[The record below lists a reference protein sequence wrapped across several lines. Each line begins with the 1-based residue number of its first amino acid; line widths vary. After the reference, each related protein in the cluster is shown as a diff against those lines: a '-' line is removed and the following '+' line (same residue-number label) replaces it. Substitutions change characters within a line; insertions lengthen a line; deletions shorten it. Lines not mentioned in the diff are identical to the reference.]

1 MTPTLAALTGFVAWS
16 LFLLVVMEAI
26 RSKMVIAKEVPA
38 NGFRP
43 DNANLSPFMQ
53 RLARAHAN
61 CLEGLPIF
69 GGLMLI
75 AVVSGKSSLTDP
87 LAFAFLGARVL
98 QSSIHL
104 VSISPAAVTLR
115 FSAFAV
121 QMAIG
126 AYWAV
131 RLLAAQGGPQ

>member
-1 MTPTLAALTGFVAWS
+1 MSDPTSFALTGFIAWT
-16 LFLLVVMEAI
+16 LLLLIVMEVI
-26 RSKMVIAKEVPA
+26 RSKMVVAREVPA
-38 NGFRP
+38 NGFVP

-69 GGLMLI
+69 GGLMLV
-75 AVVSGKSSLTDP
+75 ALVTGRSGLTDP
-87 LAFAFLGARVL
+87 LAPILLAARVI
-98 QSSIHL
+98 QSTIHIASL
-104 VSISPAAVTLR
+104 SNVAVTLR

-126 AYWAV
+126 AYWCW
-131 RLLAAQGGPQ
+131 RLLAG

>member
-1 MTPTLAALTGFVAWS
+1 MSTPTAFALTGFIAWT
-16 LFLLVVMEAI
+16 LALLVLMEVV
-26 RSKMVIAKEVPA
+26 RAKLVLTKELPA

-69 GGLMLI
+69 GGLMLVALVTGRG
-75 AVVSGKSSLTDP
+75 AVTDP
-87 LAFAFLGARVL
+87 LALVLLGARIV
-98 QSSIHL
+98 QSLIHL
-104 VSISPAAVTLR
+104 ASVSAPAVTLR
-115 FSAFAV
+115 FTAFAV

-126 AYWAV
+126 VVWAAG
-131 RLLAAQGGPQ
+131 LLAA